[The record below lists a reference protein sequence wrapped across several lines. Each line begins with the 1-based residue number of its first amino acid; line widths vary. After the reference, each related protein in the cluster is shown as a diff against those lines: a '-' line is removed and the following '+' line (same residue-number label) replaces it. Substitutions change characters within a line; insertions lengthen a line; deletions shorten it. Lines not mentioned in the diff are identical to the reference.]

1 MTMRIFRTLALTLG
15 LGIFLGTL
23 SAHAQSDAYPVKPL
37 KLIAGFAAGGSSD
50 LITRAIAQSLG
61 DQLGKSVVVENR
73 AGAAGLIGLDAVTL
87 APPDGYTI
95 GILANTTINSLH
107 FQNKPLDVA
116 NRFAPVG
123 RFASSRILLA
133 VNPSRI
139 DVKTLPELI
148 DYLRKHP
155 GTTMTSAGHGG
166 LGHLGL
172 ELLAQDQKLNI
183 LHVAYRGAGPAL
195 NDVVAGQVSGM
206 VIEANAALP
215 HIQSGKLRPIVTV
228 STERIPSLPE
238 LPTALEL
245 GYKSLQID
253 STFGIIVPPRTP
265 QAIVDKLRTALKAA
279 VESEAYAESQR
290 KVGNAR
296 FYEDAADYKAWLEKD
311 FARWGAV
318 IRDGNVKAQ

>member
-1 MTMRIFRTLALTLG
+1 MRIFRTLALTLCMG
-15 LGIFLGTL
+15 AFAAAATL
-23 SAHAQSDAYPVKPL
+23 NAHAQGDAYPVKPI
-37 KLIAGFAAGGSSD
+37 KLISGFAAGGSSD

-61 DQLGKSVVVENR
+61 EQLGKSVVVDNR
-73 AGAAGLIGLDAVTL
+73 AGAAGLIGLDAVTQ

-107 FQNKPLDVA
+107 FQNKPLDAA
-116 NRFAPVG
+116 NRFATIG

-148 DYLRKHP
+148 DYLRKNP

-195 NDVVAGQVSGM
+195 NDVVAGMVSGM
-206 VIEANAALP
+206 IIEANAALP

-228 STERIPSLPE
+228 STERIPSLPD

-253 STFGIIVPPRTP
+253 STFGIVVPPRTP
-265 QAIVDKLRTALKAA
+265 QPIVDKLRGALKAA

-296 FYEDAADYKAWLEKD
+296 FFEDAPAYKVWLEKD

-318 IRDGNVKAQ
+318 IRDGNIKAQ

>member
-1 MTMRIFRTLALTLG
+1 MRIFRTLALTLG
-15 LGIFLGTL
+15 MGAFAAAATL
-23 SAHAQSDAYPVKPL
+23 SAHAQGDAYPVKPI
-37 KLIAGFAAGGSSD
+37 KLISGFAAGGSSD

-73 AGAAGLIGLDAVTL
+73 AGAAGLIGLDAVTQ

-107 FQNKPLDVA
+107 FQNKPLDAA
-116 NRFAPVG
+116 NRFATIG

-148 DYLRKHP
+148 EYLRKNP

-206 VIEANAALP
+206 IIEANAALP

-228 STERIPSLPE
+228 STERIPSLPD

-245 GYKSLQID
+245 GYKTLQID
-253 STFGIIVPPRTP
+253 STFGIVVPPRTP
-265 QAIVDKLRTALKAA
+265 QPIVDKLRSALKAA
-279 VESEAYAESQR
+279 VESDAYADSQR

-296 FYEDAADYKAWLEKD
+296 FFEDAPEYKVWLEKD

-318 IRDGNVKAQ
+318 IRDGNIKAQ

>member
-1 MTMRIFRTLALTLG
+1 MKIFRALALALSVGALG
-15 LGIFLGTL
+15 GALP
-23 SAHAQSDAYPVKPL
+23 AHAQGDAFPVKPL
-37 KLIAGFAAGGSSD
+37 KLISGFAAGGSSD
-50 LITRAIAQSLG
+50 LITRAIALSLG
-61 DQLGKSVVVENR
+61 DQLGRAVVVENR
-73 AGAAGLIGLDAVTL
+73 AGAAGLVGLDAVTL

-95 GILANTTINSLH
+95 GILANTTVNSLH

-133 VNPSRI
+133 VNPTRI

-148 DYLRKHP
+148 DFLRKNP
-155 GTTMTSAGHGG
+155 ETTMTSAGHGG

-172 ELLAQDQKLNI
+172 ELLALDQKLKI

-206 VIEANAALP
+206 IIEANAALP

-228 STERIPSLPE
+228 STERIPSLPD

-245 GYKSLQID
+245 GYKSMQID
-253 STFGIIVPPRTP
+253 STFGIILPPRTP

-279 VESEAYAESQR
+279 VESEAYTEAAR
-290 KVGNAR
+290 RAGNAR
-296 FYEDAADYKAWLEKD
+296 FYEDAADYKVWLEKD

-318 IRDGNVKAQ
+318 IREGNIKAQ